1 MGAEEDG
8 HVPHRLPSRLGF
20 ITSTMRCHLTHLDAS
35 LVPAARAARMLSLPA
50 ISGGKR
56 TRPLAT
62 PMVRKDPPCLIPSL
76 AILPARWRW

>member
-8 HVPHRLPSRLGF
+8 HVPHRLPSRLGS
-20 ITSTMRCHLTHLDAS
+20 ITSTMRCHLTHPDAS
-35 LVPAARAARMLSLPA
+35 LVPTAKAGPDALFAA
-50 ISGGKR
+50 ISGGNR

-76 AILPARWRW
+76 AILLARWRW